1 MILVSTDGSEL
12 SEKAIVTAAKL
23 AKNLNTCVLGIT
35 VVKAKGSETAARTL
49 DDVKDAC
56 QRVGVPCEVSEVV
69 GTSIPDAILKV
80 AQERDVRF
88 IVMASRGL
96 GTLGSLFIGSSTQ
109 QVLQGRQ
116 TGPCGTLKKEH
127 LLKRLSGRFFYKG
140 SFRIC
145 NYNPN
150 LLNRNF
156 CNGYE
161 TSKRYF
167 SSGAL

>member
-1 MILVSTDGSEL
+1 MENPVILVSTDGSEL

-56 QRVGVPCEVSEVV
+56 QRVGVPSEVV

-109 QVLQGRQ
+109 QVLAKADR
-116 TGPCGTLKKEH
+116 PVLVV
-127 LLKRLSGRFFYKG
+127 R
-140 SFRIC
+140 
-145 NYNPN
+145 
-150 LLNRNF
+150 
-156 CNGYE
+156 
-161 TSKRYF
+161 
-167 SSGAL
+167 

>member
-35 VVKAKGSETAARTL
+35 VVKAKGSDTAAHTL
-49 DDVKDAC
+49 EDVTDAC
-56 QRVGVPCEVSEVV
+56 QRVGVPCEVAEVV
-69 GTSIPDAILKV
+69 GTSIPDAILKT

-109 QVLQGRQ
+109 QVLAKADR
-116 TGPCGTLKKEH
+116 PVLVV
-127 LLKRLSGRFFYKG
+127 R
-140 SFRIC
+140 
-145 NYNPN
+145 
-150 LLNRNF
+150 
-156 CNGYE
+156 
-161 TSKRYF
+161 
-167 SSGAL
+167 

>member
-1 MILVSTDGSEL
+1 MENPVILVSTDGSEL

-88 IVMASRGL
+88 IVMASRGWARSAL
-96 GTLGSLFIGSSTQ
+96 SLSAVQLSRSSPRPTDRSLWYVKKRTFVKASFGTLFL
-109 QVLQGRQ
+109 
-116 TGPCGTLKKEH
+116 
-127 LLKRLSGRFFYKG
+127 
-140 SFRIC
+140 
-145 NYNPN
+145 
-150 LLNRNF
+150 
-156 CNGYE
+156 
-161 TSKRYF
+161 
-167 SSGAL
+167 

>member
-1 MILVSTDGSEL
+1 MEVSGVFSFLLRTKIPKIYSIHGESSDFSFYRCSEL

-56 QRVGVPCEVSEVV
+56 QRVGVPCEVSEVA

-109 QVLQGRQ
+109 QVLAKADR
-116 TGPCGTLKKEH
+116 PVLVV
-127 LLKRLSGRFFYKG
+127 R
-140 SFRIC
+140 
-145 NYNPN
+145 
-150 LLNRNF
+150 
-156 CNGYE
+156 
-161 TSKRYF
+161 
-167 SSGAL
+167 

>member
-35 VVKAKGSETAARTL
+35 VAKGSETAARTL

-109 QVLQGRQ
+109 QVLAKADR
-116 TGPCGTLKKEH
+116 PVLVV
-127 LLKRLSGRFFYKG
+127 R
-140 SFRIC
+140 
-145 NYNPN
+145 
-150 LLNRNF
+150 
-156 CNGYE
+156 
-161 TSKRYF
+161 
-167 SSGAL
+167 

>member
-88 IVMASRGL
+88 IVNSAGPRQS
-96 GTLGSLFIGSSTQ
+96 
-109 QVLQGRQ
+109 RQ

>member
-56 QRVGVPCEVSEVV
+56 QRVGVPCEVLEVV

-96 GTLGSLFIGSSTQ
+96 GTLGSLFIG
-109 QVLQGRQ
+109 
-116 TGPCGTLKKEH
+116 
-127 LLKRLSGRFFYKG
+127 RFSQKPIARFW
-140 SFRIC
+140 
-145 NYNPN
+145 
-150 LLNRNF
+150 
-156 CNGYE
+156 
-161 TSKRYF
+161 
-167 SSGAL
+167 

>member
-96 GTLGSLFIGSSTQ
+96 GHPRLSLYRQLDSAGPR
-109 QVLQGRQ
+109 QGRSDRS
-116 TGPCGTLKKEH
+116 LWYVKRNEH
-127 LLKRLSGRFFYKG
+127 LLKRLSGRFFYKWL
-140 SFRIC
+140 FQD
-145 NYNPN
+145 
-150 LLNRNF
+150 L
-156 CNGYE
+156 
-161 TSKRYF
+161 
-167 SSGAL
+167 

>member
-1 MILVSTDGSEL
+1 MENPVILVSTDGSEL

-80 AQERDVRF
+80 AQERDVCF

-109 QVLQGRQ
+109 QVLAKADR
-116 TGPCGTLKKEH
+116 PVLVV
-127 LLKRLSGRFFYKG
+127 R
-140 SFRIC
+140 
-145 NYNPN
+145 
-150 LLNRNF
+150 
-156 CNGYE
+156 
-161 TSKRYF
+161 
-167 SSGAL
+167 

>member
-56 QRVGVPCEVSEVV
+56 QRVG
-69 GTSIPDAILKV
+69 TSIPDAILKV

-109 QVLQGRQ
+109 QVLAKADR
-116 TGPCGTLKKEH
+116 PVLVV
-127 LLKRLSGRFFYKG
+127 R
-140 SFRIC
+140 
-145 NYNPN
+145 
-150 LLNRNF
+150 
-156 CNGYE
+156 
-161 TSKRYF
+161 
-167 SSGAL
+167 

>member
-88 IVMASRGL
+88 IVMPRIRDPWFSLYRQLDSAGSRK
-96 GTLGSLFIGSSTQ
+96 S
-109 QVLQGRQ
+109 R
-116 TGPCGTLKKEH
+116 
-127 LLKRLSGRFFYKG
+127 
-140 SFRIC
+140 
-145 NYNPN
+145 
-150 LLNRNF
+150 
-156 CNGYE
+156 
-161 TSKRYF
+161 
-167 SSGAL
+167 SSGSGSALKGTNIC

>member
-1 MILVSTDGSEL
+1 MENPVILVSTDGSEL

-56 QRVGVPCEVSEVV
+56 QRVPCEVSEVV

-109 QVLQGRQ
+109 QVLAKADR
-116 TGPCGTLKKEH
+116 PVLVV
-127 LLKRLSGRFFYKG
+127 R
-140 SFRIC
+140 
-145 NYNPN
+145 
-150 LLNRNF
+150 
-156 CNGYE
+156 
-161 TSKRYF
+161 
-167 SSGAL
+167 

>member
-69 GTSIPDAILKV
+69 GTSIPDAILKETYALLSWLAAGWARSALSLSAV
-80 AQERDVRF
+80 QLSRSSPRPTDRSLWYVKKRTF
-88 IVMASRGL
+88 VKASF
-96 GTLGSLFIGSSTQ
+96 GTLFL
-109 QVLQGRQ
+109 
-116 TGPCGTLKKEH
+116 
-127 LLKRLSGRFFYKG
+127 
-140 SFRIC
+140 
-145 NYNPN
+145 
-150 LLNRNF
+150 
-156 CNGYE
+156 
-161 TSKRYF
+161 
-167 SSGAL
+167 

>member
-1 MILVSTDGSEL
+1 MENPVILVSTDGSEL

-80 AQERDVRF
+80 AQEEMF
-88 IVMASRGL
+88 AL
-96 GTLGSLFIGSSTQ
+96 SLW
-109 QVLQGRQ
+109 
-116 TGPCGTLKKEH
+116 P
-127 LLKRLSGRFFYKG
+127 
-140 SFRIC
+140 
-145 NYNPN
+145 
-150 LLNRNF
+150 
-156 CNGYE
+156 
-161 TSKRYF
+161 
-167 SSGAL
+167 AAD